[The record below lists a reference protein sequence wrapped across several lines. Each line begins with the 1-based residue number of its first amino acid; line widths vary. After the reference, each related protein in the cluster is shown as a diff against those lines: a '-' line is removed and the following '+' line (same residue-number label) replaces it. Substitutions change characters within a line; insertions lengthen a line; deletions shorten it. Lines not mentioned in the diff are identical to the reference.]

1 MDIMSEAQL
10 ARPPEAW
17 SSKSLYDY
25 INVYKVSRV
34 CTAIWIYRSVPV

>member
-17 SSKSLYDY
+17 SSKSSYND
-25 INVYKVSRV
+25 ISVYKVSRV
-34 CTAIWIYRSVPV
+34 CTAIWIYGSVPV